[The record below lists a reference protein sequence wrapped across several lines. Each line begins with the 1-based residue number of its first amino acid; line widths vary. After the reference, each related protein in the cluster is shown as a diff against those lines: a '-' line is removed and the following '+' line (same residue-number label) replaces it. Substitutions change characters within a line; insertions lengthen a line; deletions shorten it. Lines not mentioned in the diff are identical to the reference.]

1 MIKTFA
7 FASLTVALLFGAMPA
22 HAGLSLNGGSY
33 NALTANALTT
43 NALTT
48 NGRSIQG
55 LSQQG
60 ATKDATPGFRVV
72 AIELPAAR

>member
-22 HAGLSLNGGSY
+22 HAGIGFNGGSY
-33 NALTANALTT
+33 NSLTL
-43 NALTT
+43 

-60 ATKDATPGFRVV
+60 ATKDATPGFRLV

>member
-33 NALTANALTT
+33 NALTANALT
-43 NALTT
+43 A

-60 ATKDATPGFRVV
+60 ATKDATPSFRVV

>member
-1 MIKTFA
+1 MIKAFA

-43 NALTT
+43 N
-48 NGRSIQG
+48 GRSIQG

>member
-43 NALTT
+43 N
-48 NGRSIQG
+48 GRSIQG

>member
-22 HAGLSLNGGSY
+22 HAGVSFNGGSY
-33 NALTANALTT
+33 NALTT

>member
-7 FASLTVALLFGAMPA
+7 FAS
-22 HAGLSLNGGSY
+22 
-33 NALTANALTT
+33 LTANALTT

>member
-33 NALTANALTT
+33 NALTT

>member
-22 HAGLSLNGGSY
+22 HAGVSINGMSINGMSINGFY
-33 NALTANALTT
+33 F
-43 NALTT
+43 